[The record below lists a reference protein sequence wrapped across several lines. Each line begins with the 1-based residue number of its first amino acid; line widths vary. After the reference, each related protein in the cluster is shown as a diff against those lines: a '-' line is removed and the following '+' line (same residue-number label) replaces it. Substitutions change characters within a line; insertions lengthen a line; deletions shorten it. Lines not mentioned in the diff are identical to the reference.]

1 MFEKEVY
8 IKRRQRLKSLM
19 NNGIALFIGNV
30 ESPMNYPDNTYHW
43 RQDSDFLYFF
53 GVDLPGLAGMIDFN
67 SGDEIVFGTI
77 LRC

>member
-8 IKRRQRLKSLM
+8 MKRRQRLKSLM

-43 RQDSDFLYFF
+43 RQDSDFLYFLELICP
-53 GVDLPGLAGMIDFN
+53 VWL
-67 SGDEIVFGTI
+67 V
-77 LRC
+77 